1 MHLPQ
6 VFAIYRHNTQTFQL
20 IMPKFGDDGN
30 VVLTPWAPP
39 TGEVLRK
46 LSEININEAK
56 IWLNGQEWYVE
67 PTRIN
72 PSEINVEIHKIKVS
86 NRTFYW
92 WPLYYRLVWSKYE
105 VHSRR
110 FSIGEET
117 WIKSP
122 SIPIIEMSPGVIY
135 PRTTYGF
142 YPRWASVKPR
152 DLEVISYS
160 SRACLE
166 QDSDYEREV
175 TQNMRISTPKEKA
188 DNILD
193 DESYYGI
200 DDNSRCVT
208 TISLLTMIFAFTGL
222 YAYLITGG
230 SFC

>member
-1 MHLPQ
+1 MILPQ

-20 IMPKFGDDGN
+20 ILPEYNDNGN
-30 VVLTPWAPP
+30 VTLKSWAPP
-39 TGEVLRK
+39 TGETLKK
-46 LSEININEAK
+46 LAENDKREASL
-56 IWLNGQEWYVE
+56 WMNGREWYVE
-67 PTRIN
+67 PIRMN
-72 PSEINVEIHKIKVS
+72 PNEINVEIHKTIIANKKH
-86 NRTFYW
+86 YW
-92 WPLYYRLVWSKYE
+92 WPLYYRLVWSTYE

-122 SIPIIEMSPGVIY
+122 SIPIIEISPGVVY
-135 PRTTYGF
+135 PKTTYGF

-175 TQNMRISTPKEKA
+175 TKNMRISTPKAKKEI
-188 DNILD
+188 DLD

-200 DDNSRCVT
+200 DDNSAWVT
-208 TISLLTMIFAFTGL
+208 TISIITMIFAFTGL
-222 YAYLITGG
+222 YAYLVTGG